1 MNVDVFYAL
10 MTCLISGVIRKPE
23 IDLRYIQSVRLN
35 DPFAAYFSVAD
46 LRKIHD
52 FEDAPEVIH

>member
-35 DPFAAYFSVAD
+35 DPFAAYSSVAD
-46 LRKIHD
+46 LRRNSRL
-52 FEDAPEVIH
+52 